1 MQKPRWSRRDVL
13 KASSAVA
20 AAGALVTPAK
30 VLAAAPPATAITPQL
45 IEAAKKEGKVIYYT
59 SIDLP
64 IAERI
69 AKAFE
74 AKFSG
79 ISVRVE
85 RSGAERVFQRI
96 GQEYA
101 SRIYAVDV
109 VNSSDAAHFIV
120 WKREGMLEP
129 YVPEDVAK
137 YYPAEHKDPDGNFA
151 TFRAWVCVI
160 GYNTA
165 MVKAEEAPK
174 SYADLLHPKW
184 TGKIVKAHPS
194 YSGTIMTATYQMVR
208 DLGWDYFEK
217 LAKQKVM
224 QVQSS
229 ADPPKKLALGER
241 AVMADG
247 NEYSMFIEKEKGTPV
262 EIVYATEGSPLI
274 VGPNALFKN
283 APNPN
288 ACRLFQSFCFSPE
301 AQQLSI
307 DFAGLGS
314 LHPLTKEK
322 PGRKPFGEIKK
333 MKDDPA
339 AVEKSSEEI
348 KARYSKLFGV

>member
-1 MQKPRWSRRDVL
+1 MTMKRFARRDVL
-13 KASSAVA
+13 RGSVAIAAS
-20 AAGALVTPAK
+20 GAFASVTS
-30 VLAAAPPATAITPQL
+30 AAPPPSPVTPEM
-45 IEAAKKEGKVIYYT
+45 IAAAKKEGRVVYYT

-64 IAERI
+64 VAERI

-74 AKFSG
+74 ARYPG
-79 ISVRVE
+79 IDVRVE
-85 RSGAERVFQRI
+85 RTGAERVFQRI

-101 SRIYAVDV
+101 SRIHSVDV
-109 VNSSDAAHFIV
+109 VNSSDAAHFVV
-120 WKREGMLEP
+120 WKREGMLEA

-137 YYPAEHKDPDGNFA
+137 YYPAEHKDLDGTFA
-151 TFRAWVCVI
+151 SFRVWLCVI
-160 GYNTA
+160 AYNTT
-165 MVKAEEAPK
+165 MVKAEQAPK
-174 SYADLLHPKW
+174 SYADLLDPKW

-217 LAKQKVM
+217 LAKQRVM

-247 NEYSMFIEKEKGTPV
+247 NEYNMFIEKEKGTPV

-283 APNPN
+283 APNP
-288 ACRLFQSFCFSPE
+288 AAARLFQSFCFSPE
-301 AQQLSI
+301 AQQLCI
-307 DFAGLGS
+307 DVGGLRS
-314 LHPLTKEK
+314 VHPQTKDK

-333 MKDDPA
+333 MKDDPE
-339 AVEKSSEEI
+339 AVERVSAEI